1 MNRLT
6 GGRAG
11 GATRSTHT
19 HTRPQHT
26 GATVPHTNHHT
37 NHHTTTARPVKRSR
51 FGGGRTR
58 RAPVGTAAP
67 RRRTSIGDKLSGA
80 MLKLRGSLTGKP
92 GVKAAGTR
100 RMHGTDGRGARRVY

>member
-11 GATRSTHT
+11 GAARSTHT
-19 HTRPQHT
+19 RTRPQHT
-26 GATVPHTNHHT
+26 GATVPHTD
-37 NHHTTTARPVKRSR
+37 HHTTTARPVKRSR

-58 RAPVGTAAP
+58 RAPVGTVAP

-80 MLKLRGSLTGKP
+80 MLKLRGSLTGRR
-92 GVKAAGTR
+92 GVQAAGTR